1 MEHHNPGLRLLRRL
15 CPDNLFEG
23 IEGDLVEQYQKDTIK
38 RGTAWAK
45 WQLTLNAMRFIRPGI
60 ISRNKFNTNSNT
72 TVMWK
77 NYLKVGWRNILRNG
91 FYSSINVAGLALG
104 LGFSYLTFLYV
115 VGEHNYDRFHSKTA
129 QIVRVVESTV
139 QVETGQQKNSS
150 SVTAIPLGPL
160 LQQDFPEIESFTRFG
175 SWSTSIK
182 IGDDVFKETVTVAD
196 ETFFRIFD
204 FNVLQGSDKL
214 FVNPSEVVLSEES
227 SHTFFGNED
236 PVGQDL
242 LIEMGDTLKLFTVA
256 AVVDNHDGESSQ
268 HFDVIIPFENFKRIV
283 GEEVYSS
290 QNYGLVETFLLL
302 SDNSQRSF
310 LQEKINDSFLTKSK
324 EKNDP
329 NALVAYLQPL
339 REMRLDDAR
348 PAGISTVG
356 NPTYVYVLTCVGAL
370 ILFMACVNFVSLTS
384 GHTFSRMKEVGV
396 RKVMGAI
403 RGQIRNQLMME
414 ALLLCLVGAVVGL
427 TSVYFIIP
435 LFNLLINSTVH
446 FSFETI
452 PVLFIIALILIIVIV
467 AGGIPSR
474 LLVMLQPAQALKNK
488 AGNNGRGNAM
498 HVFVVIQFT
507 LSLALIIGTFVMN
520 RQMNYIYEKNLGFD
534 KERLFQVSLN
544 NPASKNE
551 AARLV
556 NLYQSQASNSSRLMA
571 VAAQMNDY
579 EEPWTRLSF
588 MQEAGDPEE
597 LYFNMVDPNYLS
609 AMGLEVVAGKWFD
622 KNQKTEG
629 SKQIVV
635 NEALVKHFQWDDP
648 LAHQIPGKNF
658 ESQHEIIGVVKDY
671 HFSSLHNKIE
681 PLILALDQ
689 DAISEGVTGLTTY
702 RWPPMYNSLAVK
714 ISPGEIQPALKEIE
728 SIWREVKGD
737 SPFEGAFVDQSLDAQ
752 YANEQR
758 WKRIINYS
766 SLFAYTIATLG
777 LIGLVRLLLQ
787 RKMKEIGIRRV
798 LGSDFGNLL
807 LHFSKGF
814 VTLVVVAV
822 LLAWPAAWWAGEQWL
837 QSFTYRVTLSPLPFV
852 VGTLTV
858 CLGIFFVVGILT
870 WIAAQ
875 TRPVEVLKNE

>member
-1 MEHHNPGLRLLRRL
+1 M
-15 CPDNLFEG
+15 
-23 IEGDLVEQYQKDTIK
+23 EQYQKDFTK

-45 WQLTLNAMRFIRPGI
+45 WKLTLNAIRFIRPGI
-60 ISRNKFNTNSNT
+60 ISKNKFHTNSNT
-72 TVMWK
+72 TAMWK

-115 VGEHNYDRFHSKTA
+115 VGEHNYDRFHSKSDR
-129 QIVRVVESTV
+129 IVRVVQSIS
-139 QVETGQQKNSS
+139 QLATGLRQNAS
-150 SVTAIPLGPL
+150 SVTSVPLGPQL
-160 LQQDFPEIESFTRFG
+160 IRDYPEVEASARFG
-175 SWSTSIK
+175 SWSTSVQV
-182 IGDDVFKETVTVAD
+182 GNDTFKETVAVGD
-196 ETFFRIFD
+196 PGFFQLFD
-204 FNVLQGSDKL
+204 FNVLEGSNKL
-214 FVNPSEVVLSEES
+214 FTEPSEVVLSEEARQ
-227 SHTFFGNED
+227 TFFGNDEA
-236 PVGQDL
+236 VGRDL
-242 LIEMGDTLKLFTVA
+242 LIDMGDTLRVFTVS
-256 AVVDNHDGESSQ
+256 AVIDNHANEASQ
-268 HFDVIIPFENFKRIV
+268 HFDIMVPFENYRTIV
-283 GEEVYSS
+283 GEDMYNSL
-290 QNYGLVETFLLL
+290 NYGIIETYLLL
-302 SDNSQRSF
+302 KNLRDRVS
-310 LQEKINDSFLTKSK
+310 LEEKINSQFMTEAK
-324 EKNDP
+324 EKNEP
-329 NALVAYLQPL
+329 STAVTYLQPL
-339 REMRLDDAR
+339 TEMRLDDAW

-356 NPTYVYVLTCVGAL
+356 NPTYIYVLTCVGAL

-403 RGQIRNQLMME
+403 SGQIRNQLMME
-414 ALLLCLVGAVVGL
+414 ALLLCAVGAIVGL
-427 TSVYFIIP
+427 ALVYFIIP
-435 LFNLLINSTVH
+435 VFNLLINSTLF
-446 FSFETI
+446 FSFKAI
-452 PVLFIIALILIIVIV
+452 PVLFMIALIFVIVIV

-474 LLVMLQPAQALKNK
+474 LLVTLQPAQALKNK
-488 AGNNGRGNAM
+488 ARNNSRGNVM
-498 HVFVVIQFT
+498 HAFVVIQFT

-544 NPASKNE
+544 NPISKNE
-551 AARLV
+551 AKRLV
-556 NLYQSQASNSSRLMA
+556 NLYQSQASNSSRLMD

-609 AMGLEVVAGKWFD
+609 AMGLEVVVGKWFD
-622 KNQKTEG
+622 RNQKTEG

-635 NEALVKHFQWDDP
+635 NEALVKQFQWDDP
-648 LAHQIPGKNF
+648 LAQQIPGKNF
-658 ESQHEIIGVVKDY
+658 ETQHEIIGVVKDY
-671 HFSSLHNKIE
+671 HFSSLHNKIG
-681 PLILALDQ
+681 PLILALDD

-702 RWPPMYNSLAVK
+702 RWPPMYNSLTVK
-714 ISPGEIQPALKEIE
+714 IAPGEIEPALKEIE
-728 SIWREVKGD
+728 SIWHEVKGD
-737 SPFEGAFVDQSLDAQ
+737 SPFEGTFVDQSLDVQ

-766 SLFAYTIATLG
+766 SLFAYVIATLG

-837 QSFTYRVTLSPLPFV
+837 QSFTYRVALSPLPFV

-858 CLGIFFVVGILT
+858 CLGIFLVVSILT